1 MFYRFLL
8 AASAAVFLPF
18 SLGAQEAGEAADIC
32 PRIQA
37 STVFVDDKTGSRKR
51 GSADRISETHK
62 TAERQGW
69 DLYYNTLA
77 AIENGVKA
85 GDEFAL
91 DLRRTA
97 QDLVKRSAL

>member
-69 DLYYNTLA
+69 DFKDLEIY
-77 AIENGVKA
+77 IEDGDLQGFFITYTRPHPCNA
-85 GDEFAL
+85 GQAPS
-91 DLRRTA
+91 TP
-97 QDLVKRSAL
+97 